1 MSKSFYNY
9 IVNDLFLS
17 WFNDNKPAKGSR
29 FCMVVEN
36 EKHRKGIL
44 DALKEKSEPITIN
57 GIYEGSDVEEE
68 GYRTYA
74 FKIATDL
81 PKLIIGDDCSANEDY
96 LTTLRNSVGQ
106 QGKYENFGILYIL
119 SKSILS
125 SLITASMNLEGLG
138 GPLHPKYIVERIK
151 KDFDIKLFK
160 DVEKIYL
167 KKHLESVSELI
178 SDGTANMFD
187 FESTMTVL
195 GAESMSGLFNS
206 LEMFEDRSI
215 YGTASISDKEMEERA
230 EKNKTLYSRI
240 SAIMNDDE
248 DDKSKELEKFL
259 DEKSSKK
266 IARSKE
272 DSWKRTDIQELLDSV
287 ERKASTDNLYLQDV
301 SLTNPTGD
309 VEIVWNYT
317 GKLGKASKNYIVICD
332 QTTSEHQEVILTF
345 NKNVGVVPKPFKS
358 NGHKVIV
365 PILEKPITC
374 QVGLYDNHHD
384 FYILR
389 LPCDSSLFK
398 EIRNCFSLNKKGEIL
413 VKVPDE
419 YLTLSFGKGE
429 SEVALATPPKWVWS
443 ENEKLVIPV
452 ESEDEHDTIEFFVDL
467 GKMTQKIT
475 LKLNVAKP
483 VPPLG
488 PDAFPLKTI
497 HKGIERDGVSLKK
510 VTDGEI
516 ERGVFGYWRP
526 FLEWE
531 QMFVENSCIAV
542 ELEYNE
548 LTQQCDSIPLHLN
561 VDYKV
566 RETLTAI
573 YQYFEQKETIPS
585 LCPLD
590 DELRK
595 LYKDYCDAVVNAIA
609 SIPVGQSM
617 SKHAHNLTRLG
628 TLYNGDKFYLS
639 PFHPIMVAYVLEYDL
654 QSNGEDASYAKKLL
668 TPFYLIPYLTYK
680 STPMRPY
687 SNNQLEDIR
696 NWLIFEKAD
705 SKQQERAND
714 VTTNM
719 VKGKMQEFIKNF
731 EYLFQNKECPI
742 VISAIGLSDDSNLI
756 KGIVEFIKIQYS
768 KGVQRI
774 ELHEYVDDIKDE
786 TFFEK
791 LNRLDSLDSIERDL
805 KAIGIDK
812 LDLKGEY
819 TSQDIIHQLF
829 TRMSFY
835 KHDINKCNNE
845 IAYCHIA
852 FYQMNTGSE
861 YVTPSTN
868 ETRTELA
875 MNGLISIP
883 STLQKD
889 GVYYIGFGTKGVKNP
904 EGFIHQMSI
913 AYNNIYGNEKNDGSN
928 TYSLSTGVTKKFAFK
943 HSQLLDSI
951 YRNANWVTF
960 LNPEVDINF
969 FYQQDLYVV
978 HYTDQVSINAKYDS
992 ITVTKHIG
1000 LYENLLRKSYEKYA
1014 LSQFLFPQFNETMKN
1029 YFNCLNGSWMLRLV
1043 NQTEGKVREK
1053 MSLVATSIVMERF
1066 LQRNTGL
1073 IWVPISLDEILR
1085 VTGEIGL
1092 KMDGIFSKKTLG
1104 VKGVMSDDLLMIGLD
1119 ATDTNN
1125 PTLYFYPIEVKAS
1138 NSVSFADKGAKQ
1150 VCRTWKQFKEHLFT
1164 RDDFETK
1171 IYRTFFASQFLANAE
1186 KLSAN
1191 NLMNITNYNTV
1202 ESCRFALLN
1211 LKWNIQ
1217 EILPLKKMGVA
1228 AVVSFYGTA
1237 TRSMTTRLT
1246 EGIPICEIHFSERE
1260 CFEFV
1265 ADPSNAV
1272 LGSLQDDDI
1281 IVDNDA
1287 QTVLSS
1293 SEGITI
1299 QQEEP
1304 KSLFEQNLE
1313 DDENND
1319 EKDNNIKTTTQ
1330 PQIKSE
1336 KTAPIMTSRGKP
1348 IQIVVGSVK
1357 GGTQK
1362 IIFEPNNTQM
1372 VSHPNMGIIG
1382 TMGTGKTQFARSV
1395 IAQFAKESC
1404 HNVDGRPM
1412 GLLVFDY
1419 KGDYKDQDFLDA
1431 VDGTS
1436 YKFNYP
1442 FNPLKLVVNDEV
1454 EGMNLPAITAD
1465 RIADSFAKA
1474 YGLGLKQQSNIK
1486 QIIIDTYA
1494 EAGITRDPSTWQN
1507 AVPTMEQVI
1516 EKYFETYDA
1525 NDKAYALFDKL
1536 RDYTIFTSDTT
1547 KCVSMFEW
1555 LDSVR
1560 VIDLTL
1566 YPDDTKKV
1574 IVSLILDLFYA
1585 EMRQLGASKQLDG
1598 LRELR
1603 AIILV
1608 DEAHNFLKKDFYS
1621 FRNIIS
1627 EGRMF
1632 GVGMILSTQNISDFK
1647 TSKEDYSQFVLSW
1660 IIHHVNS
1667 ISKAEISCIFGAS
1680 DTNSDRYMEYINK
1693 AKIFESIC
1701 KIGQRVCGIRDLPY
1715 FELIKEDKRFDAEG
1729 QTGQ

>member
-9 IVNDLFLS
+9 IVNELLVS
-17 WFNDNKPAKGSR
+17 WFNENKPAKGSR

-36 EKHRKGIL
+36 DKHRKGII
-44 DALKEKSEPITIN
+44 DALKEKSDPITIN
-57 GIYEGSDVEEE
+57 GIYEGSDIEEE
-68 GYRTYA
+68 EYSTYA
-74 FKIATDL
+74 FKIASGL

-106 QGKYENFGILYIL
+106 QGKYENYGIIYIL

-125 SLITASMNLEGLG
+125 SLITASMNLEGQG
-138 GPLHPKYIVERIK
+138 GPLYPRYIVERIK

-167 KKHLESVSELI
+167 TKHLESVSELI

-195 GAESMSGLFNS
+195 GAESMKGLFNS
-206 LEMFEDRSI
+206 LEMFEDRAI
-215 YGTASISDKEMEERA
+215 YDTINISDKEMEERA
-230 EKNKTLYSRI
+230 EKNKTLYSKI
-240 SAIMNDDE
+240 SAIMSDDE
-248 DDKSKELEKFL
+248 DDKTKELEKFL
-259 DEKSSKK
+259 DEKVSKK
-266 IARSKE
+266 IARAKE

-287 ERKASTDNLYLQDV
+287 ERKASTECLHLQDV
-301 SLTNPTGD
+301 SLANSTKD
-309 VEIVWNYT
+309 VELVWNYT
-317 GKLGKASKNYIVICD
+317 GKLGKASKNYIVVCD
-332 QTTSEHQEVILTF
+332 QSTSDNQEIILTF
-345 NKNVGVVPKPFKS
+345 NKNVGAVPKPFKS
-358 NGHKVIV
+358 SGHKVIV
-365 PILEKPITC
+365 PISEKPITC

-384 FYILR
+384 FYILS

-398 EIRNCFSLNKKGEIL
+398 EIRNHFSLNKKGEIL

-419 YLTLSFGKGE
+419 YLTISFGKGQNE
-429 SEVALATPPKWVWS
+429 IELATPPKWIWS
-443 ENEKLVIPV
+443 ENEKLVIPI
-452 ESEDEHDTIEFFVDL
+452 ESEDEHDTIEFYIDL
-467 GKMTQKIT
+467 GKKTQKIT

-488 PDAFPLKTI
+488 PDSFPLKTI
-497 HKGIERDGVSLKK
+497 HKGIDRDGVPFKK

-516 ERGVFGYWRP
+516 ERGIFGFWRP

-531 QMFVENSCIAV
+531 QIFIENRCIAI
-542 ELEYNE
+542 ELEHNE
-548 LTQQCDSIPLHLN
+548 LTQQDDSLPQQLN
-561 VDYKV
+561 IDNKV
-566 RETLTAI
+566 RETLYAI

-595 LYKDYCDAVVNAIA
+595 LYKNYCDAVLNAIA
-609 SIPVGQSM
+609 TIPVGQSM
-617 SKHAHNLTRLG
+617 SKHTHNLTRLG

-639 PFHPIMVAYVLEYDL
+639 PFHPIMVAYVLEYDSL
-654 QSNGEDASYAKKLL
+654 SNGEDAPYAKKLL

-687 SNNQLEDIR
+687 SNSQLEDIR

-719 VKGKMQEFIKNF
+719 VKGKMLEFIKNF
-731 EYLFQNKECPI
+731 DYLFQNKECPI

-756 KGIVEFIKIQYS
+756 KGVVEFIKTQHS

-774 ELHEYVDDIKDE
+774 ELHEYVDDIKGE
-786 TFFEK
+786 TFFER
-791 LNRLDSLDSIERDL
+791 LNRLDSLDSIEREL
-805 KAIGIDK
+805 KNIGIEK

-889 GVYYIGFGTKGVKNP
+889 GVYYIGFGSKGVNNP
-904 EGFIHQMSI
+904 DGFVHPMAM
-913 AYNNIYGNEKNDGSN
+913 AYNNIYGNEKNGGSN

-951 YRNANWVTF
+951 YKNANWVTF

-992 ITVTKHIG
+992 ITVTKHVG
-1000 LYENLLRKSYEKYA
+1000 LYENLLKKSYEKYT
-1014 LSQFLFPQFNETMKN
+1014 LSQSLFPRFNETMKN

-1092 KMDGIFSKKTLG
+1092 KMDGIFTKKTLG
-1104 VKGVMSDDLLMIGLD
+1104 IKGVMSDDLLMIGLD
-1119 ATDTNN
+1119 ATVTNH

-1138 NSVSFADKGAKQ
+1138 NSTSFADKGAKQ
-1150 VCRTWKQFKEHLFT
+1150 VCHTWKQFKEHLFAK
-1164 RDDFETK
+1164 DDFETK

-1191 NLMNITNYNTV
+1191 NLMNITNYNAV

-1217 EILPLKKMGVA
+1217 EILPLQKMGVA
-1228 AVVSFYGTA
+1228 AVVSFFGTA
-1237 TRSMTTRLT
+1237 ARSMTTRLT

-1272 LGSLQDDDI
+1272 LGLLQDDDVTI
-1281 IVDNDA
+1281 DNDA
-1287 QTVLSS
+1287 QIVLSS
-1293 SEGITI
+1293 PEGIHI
-1299 QQEEP
+1299 QQEEA
-1304 KSLFEQNLE
+1304 KSLFEQDIE
-1313 DDENND
+1313 DDENSD
-1319 EKDNNIKTTTQ
+1319 EKDNNLETTANSHINSDEVITN
-1330 PQIKSE
+1330 
-1336 KTAPIMTSRGKP
+1336 MTSTVEP

-1357 GGTQK
+1357 GRAQK
-1362 IIFEPNNTQM
+1362 ITFEPNNTKM

-1395 IAQFAKESC
+1395 IAQFSKESV
-1404 HNVDGRPM
+1404 HNIGGKAVGM
-1412 GLLVFDY
+1412 LVFDY
-1419 KGDYKDQDFLDA
+1419 KGDYKDKEFLDA
-1431 VDGTS
+1431 VGGS
-1436 YKFNYP
+1436 CYKFNYP

-1454 EGMNLPAITAD
+1454 AGMNLPAITAD

-1486 QIIIDTYA
+1486 QVIIDTYKD
-1494 EAGITRDPSTWQN
+1494 AGITKDPSTWEN
-1507 AVPTMEQVI
+1507 SVPTMEQVI
-1516 EKYFETYDA
+1516 EKYFEMYDA

-1536 RDYTIFTSDTT
+1536 RDYTIFTTDNSN
-1547 KCVSMFEW
+1547 CVSLFEW
-1555 LDSVR
+1555 LNSVR

-1585 EMRQLGASKQLDG
+1585 EMRQLGGSKQKDG
-1598 LRELR
+1598 FRELR
-1603 AIILV
+1603 AMIMV
-1608 DEAHNFLKKDFYS
+1608 DEAHQFLKKDFNS
-1621 FRNIIS
+1621 FRSIIS

-1632 GVGMILSTQNISDFK
+1632 GVGMILSTQNVSDFK
-1647 TSKEDYSQFVLSW
+1647 TSKEDYSQFILSW
-1660 IIHHVNS
+1660 VIHHVNS
-1667 ISKAEISCIFGAS
+1667 ISKAEIANIFGAN
-1680 DTNSDRYMEYINK
+1680 DPNSDRYMDFINK
-1693 AKIFESIC
+1693 AKLFESVC
-1701 KIGQRVCGIRDLPY
+1701 KIGSKIDGIRDLPF
-1715 FELIKEDKRFDAEG
+1715 FELLQIDDRFIKPND
-1729 QTGQ
+1729 